1 MDSQGCKE
9 SKIFYPEEELL
20 SFLIAHGAE
29 IDPVYEDG
37 GTLLM
42 LAVSIGGAD
51 LLVRFLIES
60 SEDIN
65 TRDNEGCTALTYAYH
80 SLDYMALLLN
90 AGADIQTRD
99 NRGRTVMHHLASRG
113 VGGWHDWTS
122 PGVGWRDFTEEIQFL
137 VDHGVDINARDN
149 DGVTPLMLCINE
161 TATGCFHSSAGDIDM
176 LERLLKA
183 GADADAADNRG
194 CSVLMHSLPSPLE
207 HARTCLEHVLVVQDV
222 LKSFLKKR
230 VPDKNAVDF
239 MMKVGWGTEEEVQAA
254 LSHPGADLEMRDSG
268 GFTPLMRAV
277 FFNTADI
284 VRFMIGAGA
293 NVNAESTGGATRLS
307 WGSLYRFADVNAE
320 STGGT
325 TPLMI
330 ALLEKKWDSA
340 KILLEAGA
348 DAVGLNSSMVFLM
361 RMCKIGDGMRDLLI
375 NAGANPSLFE
385 ERDAEDDEPYFAEK
399 RITEKHLAKYG
410 LKPM

>member
-1 MDSQGCKE
+1 MDSQGCKD
-9 SKIFYPEEELL
+9 SKIFYPEEKLL

-37 GTLLM
+37 FTLLM

-65 TRDNEGCTALTYAYH
+65 TRDNEGRIALTYAYR

-90 AGADIQTRD
+90 AGADIQSRD

-113 VGGWHDWTS
+113 SGWN
-122 PGVGWRDFTEEIQFL
+122 DFTEEIQFL

-149 DGVTPLMLCINE
+149 DGVTPLMLCINK
-161 TATGCFHSSAGDIDM
+161 TATGGSDSSTGSTRM

-194 CSVLMHSLPSPLE
+194 CSVLMHSLPSPLQYT
-207 HARTCLEHVLVVQDV
+207 HTCLEYVLVVQDV

-239 MMKVGWGTEEEVQAA
+239 MMKVGWGTEEEVQTA
-254 LSHPGADLEMRDSG
+254 LSHPGADLEMRDFG

-277 FFNTADI
+277 FFNTADV

-293 NVNAESTGGATRLS
+293 NVNAESTGG
-307 WGSLYRFADVNAE
+307 
-320 STGGT
+320 T

-330 ALLEKKWDSA
+330 ALLEEKWDSA

-348 DAVGLNSSMVFLM
+348 DAVGLNSSMVFLL
-361 RMCKIGDGMRDLLI
+361 RMCEEGDGMRDLLI
-375 NAGANPSLFE
+375 NAGANPSLFK
-385 ERDAEDDEPYFAEK
+385 ERDAEDDEPYFETK
-399 RITEKHLAKYG
+399 RITEEHLAKYG

>member
-1 MDSQGCKE
+1 MDLQGCKE

-99 NRGRTVMHHLASRG
+99 NRGQTVMHHLAIRG
-113 VGGWHDWTS
+113 EGGWHDWTS
-122 PGVGWRDFTEEIQFL
+122 PDVGWHDFTEEIQFL
-137 VDHGVDINARDN
+137 VDHGADINARDN

-161 TATGCFHSSAGDIDM
+161 TATSGPHSSRGDIEM

-194 CSVLMHSLPSPLE
+194 CSVLMHSLPSPLQYT
-207 HARTCLEHVLVVQDV
+207 HTCLEHVLVVQDV
-222 LKSFLKKR
+222 LKNFLKKR

-239 MMKVGWGTEEEVQAA
+239 MMKVGWGTEEEVQTA

-277 FFNTADI
+277 FFNTADV
-284 VRFMIGAGA
+284 VRFMIGAG
-293 NVNAESTGGATRLS
+293 VN
-307 WGSLYRFADVNAE
+307 VNAE

-330 ALLEKKWDSA
+330 ALLETKWDSA

-348 DAVGLNSSMVFLM
+348 DAAGVNSSMVFLL
-361 RMCKIGDGMRDLLI
+361 RMCEEGDGMRDLLI
-375 NAGANPSLFE
+375 NAGANPSLFK
-385 ERDAEDDEPYFAEK
+385 ERDAEDDKPYFAEK
-399 RITEKHLAKYG
+399 CITEEHLAKYG
-410 LKPM
+410 LEFM